1 MRFKWALKRAYTCA
15 RRNTRTASRMRM
27 RCDCTSSAPAMA
39 DRPGA
44 VAARF
49 RVIYVGPLGYQT
61 IHYASFVIG
70 SRERAPA

>member
-15 RRNTRTASRMRM
+15 RRNTRTASRMR
-27 RCDCTSSAPAMA
+27 CDCASSAPAMA

-44 VAARF
+44 VTARF
-49 RVIYVGPLGYQT
+49 RVIYAGPLGYQT
-61 IHYASFVIG
+61 IYYASFAIG